1 MQTTTQKTC
10 ELNHGSRYHTR
21 RDTWVA
27 VLKCQENRNKKRL
40 YEKRR
45 RQTSQDIHT
54 NGARRAT
61 GLRTLQAREFV
72 RENQVIIPEQRL
84 RHLADKAV
92 DAYGKSDNRNTTR
105 TTAPRKRGDTRN
117 KQDYNMIARLVKLV
131 ENTVSQEWQFRGYS
145 GQAPKVEE

>member
-10 ELNHGSRYHTR
+10 ELSHGNRYHAR
-21 RDTWVA
+21 RDTRVA
-27 VLKCQENRNKKRL
+27 VLKCQANRNKKQR

-61 GLRTLQAREFV
+61 SLKTRQAREFV

-84 RHLADKAV
+84 RNLADKAV

-117 KQDYNMIARLVKLV
+117 KQDYNMTARLVKLV
-131 ENTVSQEWQFRGYS
+131 ENTVSQEWQFRGCG

>member
-10 ELNHGSRYHTR
+10 ELSHGSCYHAR
-21 RDTWVA
+21 RDTLVA
-27 VLKCQENRNKKRL
+27 VLKCQGNRNKKRL

-45 RQTSQDIHT
+45 RKKSRDIRT

-61 GLRTLQAREFV
+61 GLRTRQTREFV
-72 RENQVIIPEQRL
+72 RENQVIIPKQRL
-84 RHLADKAV
+84 RNLADKGV
-92 DAYGKSDNRNTTR
+92 EAYGRSDNRNTTR

-131 ENTVSQEWQFRGYS
+131 KNTVLQEW
-145 GQAPKVEE
+145 